1 MRKLLFIS
9 LIIFIISYRVFIKL
23 DNNDE
28 EVYNNVETQEKV
40 EFESTD
46 VEFDSTFIQ
55 SECNELDSNSNYIE
69 SNSSSVEN
77 KEDLVESNSSNKEV
91 NKNVEQHSTLKDN
104 KLTSEEEIIKEDN
117 NNLWDDLGITEYDYY
132 NKPMWSWARVDYSIN
147 DYGTVSATQQACIDA
162 GNDMMDEILSYSCT
176 SINSYSGKYLGEML
190 RLKY

>member
-1 MRKLLFIS
+1 MKKLLFIS
-9 LIIFIISYRVFIKL
+9 LIIFIISYHIFIKL

-28 EVYNNVETQEKV
+28 EVHNNVETQEKV
-40 EFESTD
+40 EFDSTD

-55 SECNELDSNSNYIE
+55 NECNELDSNSNYIE
-69 SNSSSVEN
+69 SNSS
-77 KEDLVESNSSNKEV
+77 NKEV
-91 NKNVEQHSTLKDN
+91 NKKVKQHSTLQEN
-104 KLTSEEEIIKEDN
+104 KLTSEEEIIKEEN

-147 DYGTVSATQQACIDA
+147 DYGTISATQQACIDE

>member
-9 LIIFIISYRVFIKL
+9 LIIFIISYHIFIKL

-28 EVYNNVETQEKV
+28 EVHNNIETQEKV
-40 EFESTD
+40 EF
-46 VEFDSTFIQ
+46 DSNFIQ
-55 SECNELDSNSNYIE
+55 NECNELDSNSNYIE
-69 SNSSSVEN
+69 SNSSSVDT
-77 KEDLVESNSSNKEV
+77 KEDLVESNSSNKDV
-91 NKNVEQHSTLKDN
+91 NKKVEQHSTLQEN
-104 KLTSEEEIIKEDN
+104 KLTSEEEIIKEEN

-147 DYGTVSATQQACIDA
+147 DYGTVSATQQACIDT

>member
-9 LIIFIISYRVFIKL
+9 LIIFIISYHIFIKL

-40 EFESTD
+40 EFDSTD

-91 NKNVEQHSTLKDN
+91 NKNVEQHSTLKEN

-147 DYGTVSATQQACIDA
+147 DYGNISSTQQACIDV